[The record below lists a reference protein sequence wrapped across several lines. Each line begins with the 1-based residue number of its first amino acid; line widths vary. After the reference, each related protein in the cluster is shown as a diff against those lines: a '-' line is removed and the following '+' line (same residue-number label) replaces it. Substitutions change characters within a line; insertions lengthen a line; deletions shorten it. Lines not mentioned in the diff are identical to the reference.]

1 MKESGVHIMEK
12 EKIIGLLEER
22 KFKELK
28 EKLENM
34 HPVDIVDIL
43 DEPEIDKKQMV
54 LLFRLLSKEEAA
66 DVFTDMNS
74 DMREYLINALP
85 DSELE

>member
-1 MKESGVHIMEK
+1 MEY

-34 HPVDIVDIL
+34 HPVDIVDL
-43 DEPEIDKKQMV
+43 LEEPDIDKRQIV
-54 LLFRLLSKEEAA
+54 LVFRLLSKEEAA
-66 DVFTDMNS
+66 DVFT
-74 DMREYLINALP
+74 AT
-85 DSELE
+85 